1 MSSLRVALL
10 SPVFWP
16 EVRRGSERFVRGLAD
31 GLLARGHAPTL
42 ITSHR
47 GAPRRTVE
55 DGLEI
60 VRNRRPPD
68 DRLRRRMFEEHLT
81 QVPFTYRSLV
91 RGQFDVAHAVYPTD
105 ALAATRWG
113 RRAERPSVLS
123 YMGIPHRR
131 ALANRRW
138 RTEITAMAFDRCDAV
153 VVLSQ
158 AAADACERWL
168 GVRPMVIAPGIDL
181 DAFSPGGERCPRPTI
196 VCAAAV
202 NVPRKRIGLLID
214 AFAIVRREH
223 PDARLVLSSPRDR
236 PTGGTSLPPGVELA
250 DLDDRAALIAAFRS
264 AWVSALPSLD
274 EAFGLVLAEALACG
288 TPVVGTN
295 DGGIAEL
302 IDRPEI
308 GLLFDGDDP
317 TAVAQALKQGLELA
331 ANPATVDACRTRVEG
346 FSRDAMVDRYLALYG
361 ELGAAG

>member
-1 MSSLRVALL
+1 
-10 SPVFWP
+10 VFWP
-16 EVRRGSERFVRGLAD
+16 EVRRGSERFVRELAD
-31 GLLARGHAPTL
+31 GLLAHGHAPTL

-47 GAPRRTVE
+47 AAPSRTVE

-60 VRNRRPPD
+60 VRNRRLPD

-81 QVPFTYRSLV
+81 QVPFTYRSLE
-91 RGQFDVAHAVYPTD
+91 RGEFDVAHAVYATD

-113 RRAERPSVLS
+113 RRAGRPSVLS

-138 RTEITAMAFDRCDAV
+138 RTEITIKAFDRCDAV
-153 VVLSQ
+153 VALSQ

-168 GVRPMVIAPGIDL
+168 GVRPRVIAPGIDL
-181 DAFSPGGERCPRPTI
+181 DAFRPGGARCPRPTI

-202 NVPRKRIGLLID
+202 DVPRKRAGLLID

-223 PDARLVLSSPRDR
+223 PDARLVLSSPRDQSAAVT
-236 PTGGTSLPPGVELA
+236 PLPPGVELA
-250 DLDDRAALIAAFRS
+250 DLDHRPALIAAFRS

-288 TPVVGTN
+288 TPVGGTN
-295 DGGIAEL
+295 DGGSAEL

-308 GLLFDGDDP
+308 GRLFDGDDP
-317 TAVAQALKQGLELA
+317 AAVAGALEQCLELA
-331 ANPATVDACRTRVEG
+331 ADPATVGACRGRVLG
-346 FSRDAMVDRYLALYG
+346 FSRDAMVDRYVALYG
-361 ELGAAG
+361 ELGAGG